1 MEPALRPL
9 AILGLGAVLVTA
21 TVGLVGWW
29 LEPRRRVART
39 LAHRLGGQVDAL
51 ATAPLRGQGVGV
63 RIVPQ
68 GIAVV
73 RKPGDIGLAF
83 GFEELLGVELIYDG
97 AVRARAFRH
106 EPRRPLD
113 ITHPNI
119 RHLCVRLVFDD
130 LRHPDFELQ
139 LLHPDDPPGDVPTLI
154 DSGRRLFAHLEA
166 IVRQTRAVAPAR
178 SETALANPAGGDV
191 TD

>member
-9 AILGLGAVLVTA
+9 AIFGLGAVLVTA
-21 TVGLVGWW
+21 TAGLVGWW
-29 LEPRRRVART
+29 MEPRRRIART

-51 ATAPLRGQGVGV
+51 AVAPLRGQGAGV
-63 RIVPQ
+63 RVVPQ

-73 RKPGDIGLAF
+73 RRPGDVGLAF

-97 AVRARAFRH
+97 EVRARAFRH

-113 ITHPNI
+113 ITHRNI

-139 LLHPDDPPGDVPTLI
+139 LLQPDDPPQDLPALI
-154 DSGRRLFAHLEA
+154 DTGRRLFAHLEA
-166 IVRQTRAVAPAR
+166 IVRQTRAVAPTRPAPP
-178 SETALANPAGGDV
+178 LANPAGGDV